1 MSRRETLTER
11 TTRIV
16 AEHIASGRYP
26 RGERLPSEQ
35 AMIEEFGVS
44 RTVVREAIANLRASG
59 RVSTVPGVGVFVVEQ
74 AAPLA
79 DAFAIR
85 PESLTAAK
93 SLLNVLEL
101 RIAVESEAVALAALR
116 RTPRQIDEMR
126 QAIADMLHA
135 IDHQQEPFEADLRF
149 HRTIAEATDNPEFVR
164 LFNYI
169 GGLLI
174 PRAQLR
180 SRQFEGKTLAA
191 LRERM
196 QREHEHI
203 CYALERRDPDAARAL
218 LRLHLASSRDR
229 LREGV
234 DQQDGQN
241 TL

>member
-11 TTRIV
+11 ITRTL
-16 AEHIASGRYP
+16 ADHIATGLYP
-26 RGERLPSEQ
+26 QDQRLPSEQ

-59 RVSTVPGVGVFVVEQ
+59 KVTTVPGVGIFVVEQ

-79 DAFAIR
+79 DSFAIR
-85 PESLTAAK
+85 PESLTAAQ

-126 QAIADMLHA
+126 QAIDDMLAA
-135 IDHQQEPFEADLRF
+135 IDQGEEPFEADLRF

-180 SRQFEGKTLAA
+180 SRQFEGKALSS

-196 QREHEHI
+196 HREHDHI

-218 LRLHLASSRDR
+218 LRLPLSSSRDR
-229 LREGV
+229 LRDSV
-234 DQQDGQN
+234 AQQAP
-241 TL
+241 